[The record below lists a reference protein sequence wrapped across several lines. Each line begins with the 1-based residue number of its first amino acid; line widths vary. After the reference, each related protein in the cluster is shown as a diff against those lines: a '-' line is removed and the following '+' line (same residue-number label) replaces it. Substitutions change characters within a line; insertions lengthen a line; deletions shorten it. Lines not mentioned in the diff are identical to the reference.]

1 MFLKRPQYIALSVVV
16 LLTII
21 LLKLPTRA
29 AANFKRAVSGMFL
42 PLFGLGDSAET
53 LAVNSSYALLPRHAL
68 IQRIEELEREKQSNA
83 IRLMQADEVMKQN
96 ARLSVLHSAGRQFP
110 WNKKLARVVSRD
122 PANWWRTIRIGL
134 GSRDGVV
141 PFAPV
146 FTANGLV
153 GRVSEVGFAQS
164 QVLLVGDPGCRVA
177 VHVGETRE
185 QGVIAP
191 SSSSPLDDTLI
202 ELSYLSRH
210 AKLLPGQLVV
220 TSGIGGIFPKGLI
233 VGQVADVRSAGYGL
247 YKEARVSLAVK
258 MNTLEEVWVMMP

>member
-16 LLTII
+16 LLTIL

-29 AANFKRAVSGMFL
+29 AANFKRAVSGMFM
-42 PLFGLGDSAET
+42 PMHGLASSAED
-53 LAVNSSYALLPRHAL
+53 LANKTSYATLSRRAL
-68 IQRIEELEREKQSNA
+68 IERIEELEKENQASA
-83 IRLMQADEVMKQN
+83 IRLMQADEVLKEN
-96 ARLSVLHSAGRQFP
+96 ARLRAQLGAARQFP

-141 PFAPV
+141 LYAPV
-146 FTANGLV
+146 FTASGLV

-185 QGVIAP
+185 QGIIAP
-191 SSSSPLDDTLI
+191 SSSNPLDDTLI

-220 TSGIGGIFPKGLI
+220 TSGVGGIFPKGLI
-233 VGQVADVRSAGYGL
+233 VGQIADVRSVGYGL

>member
-42 PLFGLGDSAET
+42 PLFGLADSTEN
-53 LAVNSSYALLPRHAL
+53 LAVKSSYWVLPRHAL
-68 IQRIEELEREKQSNA
+68 VQRIDELEKEQQANA
-83 IRLMQADEVMKQN
+83 IRLMQAEEVMKEN
-96 ARLSVLHSAGRQFP
+96 VRLRAQIGDARQFP

-122 PANWWRTIRIGL
+122 PANWWRTLRIGL

-141 PFAPV
+141 PYAPV
-146 FTANGLV
+146 FTASGLV
-153 GRVSEVGFAQS
+153 GCVSEVGFAQS

-191 SSSSPLDDTLI
+191 SSSSPLDDTLV

-210 AKLLPGQLVV
+210 AKLLPGQRVV
-220 TSGIGGIFPKGLI
+220 TSGIGPIFPKGLI
-233 VGQVADVRSAGYGL
+233 VGQIADVRSAGYGL

>member
-29 AANFKRAVSGMFL
+29 SANFKRAVSGMFL
-42 PLFGLGDSAET
+42 PAFGLGKSVEDLT
-53 LAVNSSYALLPRHAL
+53 VKSSYAVLPRHAL
-68 IQRIEELEREKQSNA
+68 IQRIEELEKEKQANA
-83 IRLMQADEVMKQN
+83 IRLMQSEEVLKEN
-96 ARLSVLHSAGRQFP
+96 ARLLQQFNSARQYP
-110 WNKKLARVVSRD
+110 WKKKLARVVSRD
-122 PANWWRTIRIGL
+122 PANWWRTLRIGL

-141 PFAPV
+141 PYAPV
-146 FTANGLV
+146 FTASGLV

-202 ELSYLSRH
+202 ELGYLSRH
-210 AKLLPGQLVV
+210 AKLQPGQVV
-220 TSGIGGIFPKGLI
+220 FTSGVGGIFPKGLV
-233 VGQVADVRSAGYGL
+233 VGQIADVRSAGYGL